1 MTTSLE
7 NKAQELDVK
16 TTLENMNLPQDQVE
30 DILKA
35 ISETINKLKAHNLE
49 LENFEILDNL
59 SDLKKNI
66 TNWNETSRTSISVK
80 MKDKEWKNIGTI
92 DYNVKTRII
101 TKTLVEQN
109 NTESTNT
116 QQPTQTNEIQPNSQ
130 TAENKPQS
138 ATAQANKVNQ
148 NHKSTDSQFTPQTTE
163 VSSQNIDSH
172 IDIHTHNG
180 YLLTLNKLLEDIKVS
195 KKWISKKSLSKS
207 WKETMDLAKTKL
219 KQYEDMIKSR
229 KRWLEN
235 QKWIEISDDDIYFVR
250 NIEDQIN
257 NANKDIQAW
266 YRWEF
271 SNTASFMYNSPEI
284 AKKSNKLQTESLAF
298 QNKLKEEVKQWA
310 ILNIFGKHEQTAI
323 DFYRRIAE
331 WKYTQADYQIFQ
343 TNAQILAPSLQKCG
357 ITIPNDWNQ
366 RMLFWTNW
374 PIDNNPS
381 TIRRT
386 IDYTNM
392 EWWETFQKWWIAWV
406 IDKALSNCK
415 NMTPWQRNTWKSL
428 WVLWWYAA
436 WIYGLYKFFTS
447 KKMWFWW
454 KAWLT
459 AATIF
464 WAQALTWEWP
474 LSLYN
479 KLMTWW
485 FSKEYLED
493 KFWNAFWD
501 AVNGIWNSWI
511 EVSNTLAP
519 AMYSMMIFNPSTTV
533 WEVRNMTSNFK
544 NENAWKDFRG
554 QAIIKLRNKYWENS
568 TEHFSATFS
577 DKFDEQKWS
586 NRLAS
591 FWVTDSTADS
601 ANIYELANNASMN
614 EIIIEKFKE
623 ENWLKV
629 NPSKKKEFDNYM
641 KDLRKNNQAV
651 DIDVLENSNN
661 GRFILDKEATYTERP
676 EDEKNRKALED
687 QVESLSISD
696 PQKKSDLKTAIVKF
710 YNERS
715 IDTKPNLSD
724 FNLKTEN
731 GFVILKSHSWQETKI
746 DINKWE
752 LVWFWNWIRF
762 SDLSELL
769 NVADLSNRILETQK
783 WKQPKD
789 MPPFQYKIGKGWRWI
804 YFNDAEIWSLNF
816 DTRVLSWGLWWSI
829 EKIDTLSNPNNA
841 EEFAKYLSKRRENS
855 NKVNLDSTNYPIL
868 HDFSEK
874 TKIIFTNEQEAKDLE
889 LRLKEIKNWKKFAIW
904 QQGWNPFS
912 ISRQFKTFDNRL
924 VFTAINW
931 TNEVFQEDI
940 SEKFPTIMRNK
951 EDFLKFM
958 NDKNNWMRWSA
969 LNR

>member
-1 MTTSLE
+1 
-7 NKAQELDVK
+7 
-16 TTLENMNLPQDQVE
+16 
-30 DILKA
+30 
-35 ISETINKLKAHNLE
+35 
-49 LENFEILDNL
+49 
-59 SDLKKNI
+59 
-66 TNWNETSRTSISVK
+66 
-80 MKDKEWKNIGTI
+80 
-92 DYNVKTRII
+92 
-101 TKTLVEQN
+101 
-109 NTESTNT
+109 
-116 QQPTQTNEIQPNSQ
+116 
-130 TAENKPQS
+130 
-138 ATAQANKVNQ
+138 
-148 NHKSTDSQFTPQTTE
+148 
-163 VSSQNIDSH
+163 
-172 IDIHTHNG
+172 
-180 YLLTLNKLLEDIKVS
+180 
-195 KKWISKKSLSKS
+195 
-207 WKETMDLAKTKL
+207 
-219 KQYEDMIKSR
+219 
-229 KRWLEN
+229 
-235 QKWIEISDDDIYFVR
+235 
-250 NIEDQIN
+250 
-257 NANKDIQAW
+257 
-266 YRWEF
+266 
-271 SNTASFMYNSPEI
+271 
-284 AKKSNKLQTESLAF
+284 
-298 QNKLKEEVKQWA
+298 
-310 ILNIFGKHEQTAI
+310 
-323 DFYRRIAE
+323 
-331 WKYTQADYQIFQ
+331 
-343 TNAQILAPSLQKCG
+343 
-357 ITIPNDWNQ
+357 
-366 RMLFWTNW
+366 
-374 PIDNNPS
+374 
-381 TIRRT
+381 
-386 IDYTNM
+386 
-392 EWWETFQKWWIAWV
+392 
-406 IDKALSNCK
+406 
-415 NMTPWQRNTWKSL
+415 
-428 WVLWWYAA
+428 
-436 WIYGLYKFFTS
+436 
-447 KKMWFWW
+447 MWFWW

-501 AVNGIWNSWI
+501 AVNWLSNSWT
-511 EVSNTLAP
+511 EASNTLAP

-769 NVADLSNRILETQK
+769 NVADLSNRILETQN

-855 NKVNLDSTNYPIL
+855 NKVNLDSINYPIL